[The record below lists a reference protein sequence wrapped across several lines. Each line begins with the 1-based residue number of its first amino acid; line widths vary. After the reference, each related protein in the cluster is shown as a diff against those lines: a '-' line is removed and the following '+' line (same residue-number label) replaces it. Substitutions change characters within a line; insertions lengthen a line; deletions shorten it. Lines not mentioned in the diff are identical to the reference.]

1 MTYEFWQSFLTG
13 AIKIVATYFF
23 TLTLIAIVPYT
34 FSRHW
39 ENLRR
44 HDREGFPILNPKTED
59 STFQMSIP
67 QLLQNPTGQAFHH
80 VDLKSEP
87 TGIPIDQLTTESI
100 EPTGFRFHGQ
110 PQKCPLTSEA
120 SLPLTH
126 SRSTLRQLPLKQL
139 RKLASARSIPRYSSM
154 PKAKLIELLSA

>member
-1 MTYEFWQSFLTG
+1 VGNHWDEKNSHL
-13 AIKIVATYFF
+13 
-23 TLTLIAIVPYT
+23 TLTLIALVPYT

-39 ENLRR
+39 ENLRQQN
-44 HDREGFPILNPKTED
+44 REGFPISNTKTED
-59 STFQMSIP
+59 STFHKSIP
-67 QLLQNPTGQAFHH
+67 QLLQNPTGQAFHP

-100 EPTGFRFHGQ
+100 EPTVSTFQTEQ
-110 PQKCPLTSEA
+110 PQKCPFTSEA